1 MRECGSFI
9 GNKIVINFVYTTKY
23 SISNVVS
30 LKITAF

>member
-9 GNKIVINFVYTTKY
+9 ENKIVINFVYTIKY
-23 SISNVVS
+23 SINSVVS